1 MQQYQRSFYTLYIE
15 MVSTQFGFLFWV
27 RFLAMLV
34 LTMIGVYVYYYVL
47 SEATKNANH
56 YTREIVFLMG
66 FLVLVFVSYF

>member
-1 MQQYQRSFYTLYIE
+1 
-15 MVSTQFGFLFWV
+15 
-27 RFLAMLV
+27 MLV